1 MDGLGIGLIHKPILV
16 IVRYMPKQEHT
27 SKGRW
32 FKVMGI
38 SNLDKVL
45 FKLLINTDMD
55 VLG

>member
-1 MDGLGIGLIHKPILV
+1 
-16 IVRYMPKQEHT
+16 MPKQEHP

-45 FKLLINTDMD
+45 FKLFINTDMD